1 MADHEPEYAET
12 SSLIASDKV
21 EGTNVYNLD
30 GDKLGRI
37 QNFMVNKNSG
47 QVEYAVMSFGGILGI
62 GADHFP
68 LPWKKLEYVVAR
80 QGYVVD
86 IDKEMLDK
94 APKYEGKDLPV
105 YDPSYGTLVNSYY
118 GVGQ

>member
-1 MADHEPEYAET
+1 MADHEPEYVET
-12 SSLIASDKV
+12 SSLIASDRV
-21 EGTNVYNLD
+21 EGTSVFNLD
-30 GDKLGRI
+30 GDKLGKI
-37 QNFMVNKNSG
+37 QNFMVNKHTG
-47 QVEYAVMSFGGILGI
+47 QVEYAIMSFGGILGM

-68 LPWKKLEYVVAR
+68 LPWEKLEYVAAC

-86 IDKEMLDK
+86 IEKEMLDK
-94 APKYEGKDLPV
+94 APKYEGQALPV